1 MFKIQFLIKVL
12 IVLFSLTLGL
22 FLFNYKYSPFIFFNP
37 YLSGN
42 TIPEFYVS
50 GYLNLSQ
57 TIFLPHG
64 EYYSESIL
72 LPLIAYFLKLNS
84 NSLAYASM
92 GAWITLSIL
101 PCLALSALSIDLSPL
116 KVVVLVMLYAFLF
129 RYLTYF
135 DLGYPDP
142 LTICCLNYIALSE
155 KKWLV
160 FCITIIAGLTHFS
173 LALAAIILVCMILI
187 STARCASLEKIIA
200 ISLGIFTSKLLL
212 LTYYKIFDFNP
223 SGRIYFVF
231 EKGLGYF
238 LGRYNENP
246 IDFLLLPGKLFLF
259 IYILI
264 IFYFLLSS
272 KKLLAAMLFATLLLT
287 YLITFITV
295 DGLRIFSVLITGP
308 LVLILVQFLDSVFNK
323 YSGRNSLKSIV
334 RS

>member
-1 MFKIQFLIKVL
+1 
-12 IVLFSLTLGL
+12 
-22 FLFNYKYSPFIFFNP
+22 
-37 YLSGN
+37 
-42 TIPEFYVS
+42 
-50 GYLNLSQ
+50 
-57 TIFLPHG
+57 
-64 EYYSESIL
+64 
-72 LPLIAYFLKLNS
+72 
-84 NSLAYASM
+84 
-92 GAWITLSIL
+92 
-101 PCLALSALSIDLSPL
+101 
-116 KVVVLVMLYAFLF
+116 
-129 RYLTYF
+129 
-135 DLGYPDP
+135 
-142 LTICCLNYIALSE
+142 
-155 KKWLV
+155 
-160 FCITIIAGLTHFS
+160 
-173 LALAAIILVCMILI
+173 MILI